1 MSSDNQQSGVD
12 PSTLALIEQ
21 LQDSGFFDQI
31 RALDG
36 NIKKIVSDLETLGG
50 LATQRVEETENL
62 AAHVLAVEAILIA
75 ILKTHPVNLEAVQA
89 ALKEITASSA
99 GNPGGSPAVQSVVRS
114 LLPSED
120 D

>member
-1 MSSDNQQSGVD
+1 MSSDNQPSGAD
-12 PSTLALIEQ
+12 PSTLALIQQ
-21 LQDSGFFDQI
+21 LQDTGFFDQI

-36 NIKKIVSDLETLGG
+36 NIQKIVSDLETLGG

-62 AAHVLAVEAILIA
+62 AAHVLAVEAILVA
-75 ILKTHPVNLEAVQA
+75 ILKTHPLDIDAVQG
-89 ALKEITASSA
+89 ALKEMTASSA

-120 D
+120 S